1 MTALTFII
9 TYRKQILYAIAA
21 AAVAFLLYWYGYHV
35 PNKLK
40 AVEAE
45 NKHLAEQ
52 VEAAQKAITLLE
64 DIQKG
69 KVKIDEQTFR
79 NISTV
84 RAKIGKP
91 HVVLVPAGR
100 LLLPTM
106 PKTNSAN

>member
-1 MTALTFII
+1 MPFVML
-9 TYRKQILYAIAA
+9 YWKQILYGVVALCAA
-21 AAVAFLLYWYGYHV
+21 SLLYWYGYHI

-40 AVEAE
+40 VVEAD
-45 NKHLAEQ
+45 NKQLQWQ

-84 RAKIGKP
+84 KAKIGKP
-91 HVVLVPAGR
+91 HTTLIPSGR
-100 LLLPTM
+100 LLLPTLR
-106 PKTNSAN
+106 

>member
-1 MTALTFII
+1 MPFVML
-9 TYRKQILYAIAA
+9 YWKQILYGVVALCIAS
-21 AAVAFLLYWYGYHV
+21 LLYWYGYHI

-40 AVEAE
+40 AVTDE
-45 NKHLAEQ
+45 NRQLQGQ

-91 HVVLVPAGR
+91 HTTLIPSGR
-100 LLLPTM
+100 LLLSPVR
-106 PKTNSAN
+106 